1 VPYLADEED
10 STMVLEKSSIDQTR
24 ILLRVQ
30 EAAAMLGVSRA
41 KMYELLAANNEI
53 PVVRIGH
60 SIRVPRAALESWI
73 DEQTEAWYQQQGRR
87 GSRF

>member
-1 VPYLADEED
+1 
-10 STMVLEKSSIDQTR
+10 MVLEKSSTDQTR

-30 EAAAMLGVSRA
+30 EAADMLSVSRA

-60 SIRVPRAALESWI
+60 AIRVPRAALESWVN
-73 DEQTEAWYQQQGRR
+73 DQTAEWYQQQGRSGNR
-87 GSRF
+87 S

>member
-1 VPYLADEED
+1 
-10 STMVLEKSSIDQTR
+10 MVLEKSSVDQTR

-30 EAAAMLGVSRA
+30 EAADMLSVSRA

-60 SIRVPRAALESWI
+60 SIRVPRAALETWVN
-73 DEQTEAWYQQQGRR
+73 DQTEEWYQQQGKR
-87 GSRF
+87 GSRY

>member
-1 VPYLADEED
+1 
-10 STMVLEKSSIDQTR
+10 MVLDKSSIDQTR

-30 EAAAMLGVSRA
+30 EAADMLGVSRA

-73 DEQTEAWYQQQGRR
+73 NDQTAEWYQQQGKYR
-87 GSRF
+87 SRS